1 MPEKKFIYKCKV
13 DKENGAWNTDDVGQ
27 HIKDRKLCAGLISFF
42 KKEDEAGYETVRA
55 RNDKGRFVADDPDTP
70 NVNEAYERVKK

>member
-1 MPEKKFIYKCKV
+1 M
-13 DKENGAWNTDDVGQ
+13 GR
-27 HIKDRKLCAGLISFF
+27 HIMGWWQKITSFL
-42 KKEDEAGYETVRA
+42 KKEDEAEYETVRA